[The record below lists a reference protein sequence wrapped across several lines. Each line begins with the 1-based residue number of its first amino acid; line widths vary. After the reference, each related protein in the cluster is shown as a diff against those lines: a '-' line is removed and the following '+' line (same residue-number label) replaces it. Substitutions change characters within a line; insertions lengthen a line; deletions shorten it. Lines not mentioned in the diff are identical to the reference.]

1 MQSFKRHSTPVSK
14 SNQLAGSVPCS
25 LGITPQMGILE
36 LLRASNWFYTCDRDL
51 TEIHE
56 DPCIGMKSPAWMT
69 LWASPVSG
77 TGRGLENLEEDPPK
91 HSPHKVWGLGQE
103 FLLT

>member
-14 SNQLAGSVPCS
+14 NNQLAGSAPYS

-36 LLRASNWFYTCDRDL
+36 LLRASNWFYTWDRGL
-51 TEIHE
+51 TEIYE
-56 DPCIGMKSPAWMT
+56 DPCIGMENPAWMT

-91 HSPHKVWGLGQE
+91 HSPHKVWDLGQE